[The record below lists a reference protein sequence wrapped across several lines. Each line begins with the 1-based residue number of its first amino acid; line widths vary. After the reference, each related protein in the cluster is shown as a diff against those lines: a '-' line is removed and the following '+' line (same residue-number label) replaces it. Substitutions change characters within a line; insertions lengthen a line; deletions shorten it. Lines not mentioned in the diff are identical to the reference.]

1 VQKTSIGSGRVTVVA
16 ALARNAVGD
25 DKADVPVGRLSS
37 AAVDILLGLYTA
49 QTRMLE
55 NGFRNDVANLAVCT
69 LLANL
74 IDGFVA
80 AELGKPS
87 LSLVQKGWHLR
98 RRELLLARPNV
109 ESRKVGAAANRLTN
123 DFRKSLEASA
133 GANGLARELAAIC
146 LAVISEYHERGEPG
160 SCFAEAEGALSQ
172 LIRAFS
178 KGVA

>member
-55 NGFRNDVANLAVCT
+55 NGFRNDVAVLAVCT

-87 LSLVQKGWHLR
+87 LSLVQKGWHGNHPIFK
-98 RRELLLARPNV
+98 RPV
-109 ESRKVGAAANRLTN
+109 SWTSRGKFQCHGGG
-123 DFRKSLEASA
+123 DSA
-133 GANGLARELAAIC
+133 DAHI
-146 LAVISEYHERGEPG
+146 
-160 SCFAEAEGALSQ
+160 GAL
-172 LIRAFS
+172 I
-178 KGVA
+178 VV

>member
-1 VQKTSIGSGRVTVVA
+1 MQKTSIGSGRVTVVA

-25 DKADVPVGRLSS
+25 GKADVSAMMLSN
-37 AAVDILLGLYTA
+37 AAVDILLDLYTA

-55 NGFRNDVANLAVCT
+55 KSFRNDVAILAVCT

-74 IDGFVA
+74 IDGFVT
-80 AELGKPS
+80 AELRKPS

-98 RRELLLARPNV
+98 RGELLRARPNV
-109 ESRKVGAAANRLTN
+109 ESRKVSTAADRLTN
-123 DFRKSLEASA
+123 AFRKSLEASA

-146 LAVISEYHERGEPG
+146 LAVIIEYHERDEPG